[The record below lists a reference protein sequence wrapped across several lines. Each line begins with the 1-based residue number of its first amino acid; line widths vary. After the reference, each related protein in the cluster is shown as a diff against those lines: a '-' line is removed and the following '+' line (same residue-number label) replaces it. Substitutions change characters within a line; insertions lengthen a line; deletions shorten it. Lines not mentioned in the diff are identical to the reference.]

1 MITNRANNRF
11 ATVAPPKKNLK
22 SAIHLVQ
29 SSEFAVRLAKLL
41 LIGLAVSIFG
51 MAFLPWQQTSKGT
64 GQVVAFA
71 PQERQQSVK
80 SPTKGIVA
88 KIADG
93 LVEGSVVKKGEFLL
107 EVQPFAANMVEQLN
121 GQLGELRTK
130 EETAKV
136 KAEAQGRMVEA
147 YTEARDFGVS
157 MATEL
162 VSAAEAKLRSKK
174 RQISAYE
181 AKELQ
186 ARLNFERQQELFNKG
201 LKPAKEIEKLKKEL
215 EVAKADLDSVGED
228 VTALQ
233 NELKAKQEQLEEKRR
248 TAQTKIDYAL
258 AMEQDAIAIGTEVRT
273 KIADVQMKLGQMDRM
288 TITAPRDGTIFR
300 LNVNERGDAV
310 KEGDSL
316 LTIIPEATQKA
327 VEIYL
332 NGNDVALVKLD
343 QEVRLQFEGW
353 PAVQVAGWPSLA
365 VGAFSGKVATID
377 ATDNGKG
384 EFRIL
389 VIPDETQDPWPI
401 ESDRFL
407 RQGVRTNGWVQLG
420 QVSLGYEVWRQM
432 NGFPVI
438 TATEES
444 KKKLAKPPK
453 VPK

>member
-1 MITNRANNRF
+1 MTTNRIRNQF
-11 ATVAPPKKNLK
+11 TTVVPSKQRS

-29 SSEFAVRLAKLL
+29 SSRFAQRLAKLL
-41 LIGLAVSIFG
+41 LIGLVVSIIA

-80 SPTKGIVA
+80 APTKGIVA

-93 LVEGSVVKKGEFLL
+93 LVEGSVVKKGDFLM

-121 GQLGELRTK
+121 GQLNELKTK

-136 KAEAQGRMVEA
+136 KSEA
-147 YTEARDFGVS
+147 YGQNVEGFSEARDF
-157 MATEL
+157 A
-162 VSAAEAKLRSKK
+162 VSAASEMVSAAKAKLQSKRK
-174 RQISAYE
+174 QITAYE
-181 AKELQ
+181 AKVLQ
-186 ARLNFERQQELFNKG
+186 AQLNYDRQNGLFLKG

-215 EVAKADLDSVGED
+215 D
-228 VTALQ
+228 VTQADVASIRQDVAGLE
-233 NELKAKQEQLEEKRR
+233 NEVKAKKEELEEKRR
-248 TAQTKIDYAL
+248 VAKTKIDYARAL
-258 AMEQDAIAIGTEVRT
+258 QQDALASAATSRKE
-273 KIADVQMKLGQMDRM
+273 IADVKMKLDQMSRM

-327 VEIYL
+327 VELYVQ
-332 NGNDVALVKLD
+332 GNDVALVKLD

-365 VGAFSGKVATID
+365 VGTFTGKVATVD

-389 VIPDETQDPWPI
+389 VTPDETDQPWPI
-401 ESDRFL
+401 ESNRFL
-407 RQGVRTNGWVQLG
+407 RQGVRTNGWVVLG
-420 QVSLGYEVWRQM
+420 DVSLGYEVWRQM
-432 NGFPVI
+432 NGFPVM
-438 TATEES
+438 TSTEES

-453 VPK
+453 IPK